1 MKLQF
6 RLIARN
12 EEGRIVQVSDFHAWE
27 DLEAV
32 YRDYL
37 ARDDVDRIEV
47 EDYLK
52 PVKIMRCEQ

>member
-1 MKLQF
+1 MKPKF

-12 EEGRIVQVSDFHAWE
+12 AEGRIVQVSDFHVWE
-27 DLEAV
+27 KLEAV
-32 YRDYL
+32 YWDYL

>member
-6 RLIARN
+6 RLIACN
-12 EEGRIVQVSDFHAWE
+12 AEGRIVQVSDFHVWE

-52 PVKIMRCEQ
+52 PVKVMRCER